1 MILLTN
7 LKCKKMKAYLVSG
20 FSLNYEGIN
29 IESKVLA
36 TLEAAQSYVNDCANE
51 TLETIKSD
59 LGSNTYHDSVDNV
72 YNSVIKQLR
81 TISIHINIDKESD
94 KMFFKEHNLAQQQID
109 SFIYRQLDLSDRM
122 LTSFKVLDMN
132 IREVELNN

>member
-1 MILLTN
+1 
-7 LKCKKMKAYLVSG
+7 MKVYLVSG
-20 FSLNYEGIN
+20 FSSNYEGIN
-29 IESKVLA
+29 IESKVFT
-36 TLEAAQSYVNDCANE
+36 TLEAAKSYVNDFANE
-51 TLETIKSD
+51 TIETIKSD
-59 LGSNTYHDSVDNV
+59 LGSNTYHDSVNNV

-109 SFIYRQLDLSDRM
+109 SFIYRQLDLSDRR

-132 IREVELNN
+132 IREVELND

>member
-1 MILLTN
+1 
-7 LKCKKMKAYLVSG
+7 MKAYLVSG

-29 IESKVLA
+29 IESKVFA

-132 IREVELNN
+132 VREVELND

>member
-1 MILLTN
+1 
-7 LKCKKMKAYLVSG
+7 MKAYIVSG
-20 FSLNYEGIN
+20 FSSSFEGTK
-29 IESKVLA
+29 IESKVFT
-36 TLEAAQSYVNDCANE
+36 TLEAAKSYVNDCANE
-51 TLETIKSD
+51 TIESIKSD

-132 IREVELNN
+132 IREVELSD

>member
-1 MILLTN
+1 
-7 LKCKKMKAYLVSG
+7 MKAYLVSG
-20 FSLNYEGIN
+20 FSSSYEGTN
-29 IESKVLA
+29 IESKVF
-36 TLEAAQSYVNDCANE
+36 TKLEAAKSYVNDCANE
-51 TLETIKSD
+51 TIESIKAD

-122 LTSFKVLDMN
+122 LTSIKLLDLR
-132 IREVELNN
+132 ISEIELNEK

>member
-1 MILLTN
+1 
-7 LKCKKMKAYLVSG
+7 MKAYLVSG
-20 FSLNYEGIN
+20 FSSSYEGIN
-29 IESKVLA
+29 IESKVFT
-36 TLEAAQSYVNDCANE
+36 TLEAAKSYVNDCAND
-51 TLETIKSD
+51 TLETIKAD
-59 LGSNTYHDSVDNV
+59 LGSNTYHDSIDNV

-94 KMFFKEHNLAQQQID
+94 KMFFKEYNLAQQQID

-132 IREVELNN
+132 IREVELND

>member
-1 MILLTN
+1 
-7 LKCKKMKAYLVSG
+7 MKAYLVSG
-20 FSLNYEGIN
+20 FSSSYEGTN
-29 IESKVLA
+29 IESKVFT
-36 TLEAAQSYVNDCANE
+36 TLEAAKSYVNDCANE
-51 TLETIKSD
+51 TIESIKAD

-122 LTSFKVLDMN
+122 LTSIKLLDLR
-132 IREVELNN
+132 ISEIELNEK

>member
-1 MILLTN
+1 
-7 LKCKKMKAYLVSG
+7 MKAYLVSG
-20 FSLNYEGIN
+20 FSSSYEGTN
-29 IESKVLA
+29 IESKVF
-36 TLEAAQSYVNDCANE
+36 TKLEAAKSYVNDCANE
-51 TLETIKSD
+51 TIESIKAD

-94 KMFFKEHNLAQQQID
+94 NIFFKEHNLAQQQID

-122 LTSFKVLDMN
+122 LTSIKLLDLR
-132 IREVELNN
+132 ISEIELNEK